1 MFEEDVVYTNSIW
14 QVKEGQE
21 ENFKSLWEEF
31 AKTGVKDKGA
41 LEGIL
46 LQDYENPKSFVSF
59 GVWENIESTKQW
71 QNSPE
76 MKSYLPKFDE
86 ICNSRQMK
94 TFKSVVKVKK

>member
-1 MFEEDVVYTNSIW
+1 MFEEEKMYTNGIW

-21 ENFKSLWEEF
+21 ENFKSLWKEF

-41 LEGIL
+41 LEGTL
-46 LQDYENPKSFVSF
+46 MQEYGNLKSFVSF
-59 GVWENIESTKQW
+59 GVWENIESAKQL

-86 ICNSRQMK
+86 ICDSRQLK
-94 TFKSVVKVKK
+94 ILKPVVKVKK